1 MTIVDISNARSLIR
15 EILTGQG
22 HKRIFPT
29 RHCRQRMAERQ
40 VHMDDIF
47 QVLFWGEISPG
58 AEPGDEE
65 KGIFRISGKDLSDEP
80 LTVVVQINPTDNLL
94 TCISVFWGSHETD
107 CLPDL
112 WPTRGNRHRRLPL
125 SGIWPR

>member
-1 MTIVDISNARSLIR
+1 MAIVSIDNARQLIR
-15 EILTGQG
+15 NILTGQG
-22 HKRIFPT
+22 HKSIFLT

-65 KGIFRISGKDLSDEP
+65 KGIFRISGSDLSEEP
-80 LTVVVQINPTDNLL
+80 LTVVVQINPADNLL
-94 TCISVFWGSHETD
+94 SCLSVF
-107 CLPDL
+107 
-112 WPTRGNRHRRLPL
+112 
-125 SGIWPR
+125 